1 MPRCRDLHRCLNSK
15 IRWGPNQLCCGLVVQ
30 HYLYH
35 HHERWKATYPCADGS
50 IPHFCLQPQQSCL
63 WKACILLA
71 QGRQSRVGS
80 LPHAD
85 VCESACS
92 NPVVC
97 TICVILFH
105 MWLGLYLARVFHLKT
120 VCPKLEYSG
129 TCALQVSSCF
139 YMYMFYGGAGP
150 RQAQMDCRLME
161 STFQT
166 SPV

>member
-1 MPRCRDLHRCLNSK
+1 MKSNVSLCRWLHPAFLFA
-15 IRWGPNQLCCGLVVQ
+15 
-30 HYLYH
+30 
-35 HHERWKATYPCADGS
+35 ATTELSLEG
-50 IPHFCLQPQQSCL
+50 
-63 WKACILLA
+63 ILLA

-80 LPHAD
+80 LLHAD

-97 TICVILFH
+97 TIRVILFH
-105 MWLGLYLARVFHLKT
+105 MWLGLSLARVFHLKT

-129 TCALQVSSCF
+129 TCALQASSCF
-139 YMYMFYGGAGP
+139 YMHMFYGGAGP

-166 SPV
+166 NPV